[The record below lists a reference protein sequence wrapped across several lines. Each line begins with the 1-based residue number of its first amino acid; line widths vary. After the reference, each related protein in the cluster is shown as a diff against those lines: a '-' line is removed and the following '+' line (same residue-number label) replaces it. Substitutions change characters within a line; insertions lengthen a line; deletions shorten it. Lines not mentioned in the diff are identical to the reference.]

1 MQYSGSS
8 DGGKRSRPFELSL
21 PAWCYSPRRFRILV
35 GSIVAINAVF
45 LLLAVNSNTGS
56 RVRRS
61 GALWTEL
68 CQHCGDG
75 GHARDASYRD
85 IAADIF
91 HLPLLENVDMSAHY
105 YPLASSHGGAAAGGK
120 WCFVRGSAS
129 PAESEKAGKCLC
141 TSAYY
146 GADCGIPQV
155 VWNSSFLEAGR
166 RQGAWVRRRVKPRRL
181 ISVATVTSP
190 DQLDFLRLQMAYL
203 GPIVDVFVI
212 ADTTNRMLAEIQRA
226 FGGRDDY
233 ARIVYLPLK
242 DVKEPSTRPE
252 DVLQLL
258 FWKRL
263 SDFRLDDLLVWSDVS
278 TVPLAEALLFLKL
291 YEGFSEP
298 VYLNVRE
305 VAYSF
310 LWEPKRDPSVK
321 SAQKQTGPFVSS
333 FAVLSVLCHYNLSC
347 ATPPVAAAF
356 PPTKLENF
364 AKHHGW
370 TVEGWS
376 LGSSAEPSGWNCQ
389 NCVVFPDSASE
400 FPENYMNGTQ
410 VTKPEWLDVLSR
422 KLSERGFS
430 RRDVRPVMDSDTRYL
445 APRILLENPGSL
457 WYLAPLSMRDNGN
470 SSMKSGVGSD
480 VKAKEQQLLE
490 EKSVAR

>member
-1 MQYSGSS
+1 MHYSGSS
-8 DGGKRSRPFELSL
+8 EGGKRPRAPEVPL
-21 PAWCYSPRRFRILV
+21 PAWCCSPRRFRIIV
-35 GSIVAINAVF
+35 GCIIAFNAIV
-45 LLLAVNSNTGS
+45 LLLAVNSNTAS
-56 RVRRS
+56 RGRRS

-68 CQHCGDG
+68 CQHCGDS

-105 YPLASSHGGAAAGGK
+105 YPLASAQGAAAGGK
-120 WCFVRGSAS
+120 WCFGRGSAP

-141 TSAYY
+141 ASAYY

-166 RQGAWVRRRVKPRRL
+166 RQGAWVRRRMKPRRL

-203 GPIVDVFVI
+203 RPIVDVFVI

-226 FGGRDDY
+226 FSGREDY

-242 DVKEPSTRPE
+242 DVKNPLARPE

-258 FWKRL
+258 FWRRL
-263 SDFRLDDLLVWSDVS
+263 SDFRLDDLLVWSDVT

-298 VYLNVRE
+298 VYLNVRK
-305 VAYSF
+305 VAFSF
-310 LWEPKRDPSVK
+310 LWEPKLDPTVK
-321 SAQKQTGPFVSS
+321 SVEKQASPIVSS
-333 FAVLSVLCHYNLSC
+333 FAVLSVLCRYNLSC

-356 PPTKLENF
+356 PPAKLENF
-364 AKHHGW
+364 AKNHGW
-370 TVEGWS
+370 TVEGWT
-376 LGSSAEPSGWNCQ
+376 LGSSAEPSGWNCE

-410 VTKPEWLDVLSR
+410 VTKPEWLDVLTS
-422 KLSERGFS
+422 KLSERGF
-430 RRDVRPVMDSDTRYL
+430 RRGNVQPVRDSDARYL
-445 APRILLENPGSL
+445 APHILLENPGSL
-457 WYLAPLSMRDNGN
+457 WYLAPLHMRNAEN
-470 SSMKSGVGSD
+470 SSTKTGVGSD
-480 VKAKEQQLLE
+480 AIAVGQQALG
-490 EKSVAR
+490 EKRVTR